1 MVFSGILIGLFSA
14 FLQSCSYVFS
24 RRFLLKHASPMLLA
38 FNAQTVMML
47 PAALMLALLSLRVTV
62 PWSRP
67 LAAWLAGFAVFGVV
81 GNFAFFRAIQE
92 IEASRI
98 ASLMGLKLVVL
109 AFLTALFG
117 QGVPSP
123 LQILAI
129 VLAAV
134 SAVGMNFTGGPLPR
148 RGCLYLALNLFCYSV
163 TDIAAGEL
171 TGMIHSGSIMLDGM
185 TATAAAFLAL
195 GLVSLPVLLMLGF
208 SWRKFADATVYG
220 LCWISA
226 MNLLFVSFG
235 MIGVM
240 YGTIVQSSRGLI
252 SILLGVVLLKIGF
265 DKLEPKVGRAAW
277 VRRAVMALLMIAA
290 IALYA
295 MGRA

>member
-24 RRFLLKHASPMLLA
+24 RRFLLRHASPMHLA
-38 FNAQTVMML
+38 FNAQTVMMI
-47 PAALMLALLSLRVTV
+47 PAALMLSLLSFRVTI
-62 PWSRP
+62 PWSWP
-67 LAAWLAGFAVFGVV
+67 LAAWCGAFAVFGVV

-117 QGVPSP
+117 QGVPTP
-123 LQILAI
+123 LQMAAI
-129 VLAAV
+129 VLASI
-134 SAVGMNFTGGPLPR
+134 SAVGMNFTGGVLPR
-148 RGCLYLALNLFCYSV
+148 RGCLYLALNLFCYSA
-163 TDIAAGEL
+163 TDIAAGKL
-171 TGMIHSGSIMLDGM
+171 TGMIHSGSVMLDGM
-185 TATAAAFLAL
+185 AATAAAFLGL

-208 SWRKFADATVYG
+208 SRERFRDATVYG
-220 LCWISA
+220 LFWIGA

-252 SILLGVVLLKIGF
+252 SILLGVVLLKVGF
-265 DKLEPKVGRAAW
+265 DKLEPRVGRAAW
-277 VRRAVMALLMIAA
+277 IRRAVMAVLMIAA

-295 MGRA
+295 LGR